1 MKKQK
6 RKRKNMWGVGKKN
19 KKKACGGK
27 LHYFLYA
34 FGNMNQLVF

>member
-6 RKRKNMWGVGKKN
+6 RKRKNMRGVENKN
-19 KKKACGGK
+19 KKKACEGK
-27 LHYFLYA
+27 LHYFLYV